1 MYGLIESLSELLRI
15 PSISGNE
22 KECKRALDFL
32 LEVGNDFGFKTGRA
46 ADGKVGY
53 IEIGEGQETLGVL
66 THVDVA
72 HPGDISQWPPSEYIL
87 IKISLYQS
95 YSSTSSATNGRVFS
109 A

>member
-66 THVDVA
+66 TQNGTMLSSLMSKIKLFLLKKSQPNQNQKIGRAHV
-72 HPGDISQWPPSEYIL
+72 
-87 IKISLYQS
+87 
-95 YSSTSSATNGRVFS
+95 
-109 A
+109 

>member
-53 IEIGEGQETLGVL
+53 IEIGKGWKTESFEQQKKIAQYVIDKIGRA
-66 THVDVA
+66 HV
-72 HPGDISQWPPSEYIL
+72 
-87 IKISLYQS
+87 
-95 YSSTSSATNGRVFS
+95 
-109 A
+109 